1 MSDTWFIFAGFLFFA
16 AIGIVLL
23 LWPSAF
29 LRHIQN
35 PSQPD
40 TPINR
45 VHIRALGVLIC
56 LFVLLPF
63 SEPFEGFHRNILL
76 AMYAS
81 FVILPVFLWILWRYS
96 PLQRVNRRCL
106 TGESEEPQWELRM
119 GIAFCSLLSVIVLT
133 AFLLGMS
140 GIYPK

>member
-1 MSDTWFIFAGFLFFA
+1 MSDTWFIFAGFLFVA
-16 AIGIVLL
+16 VIGIVLL
-23 LWPSAF
+23 LRPSAF

-35 PSQPD
+35 PWQPD

-45 VHIRALGVLIC
+45 VHIRALGVLFC

-63 SEPFEGFHRNILL
+63 SKPFEGFHRNILL

-81 FVILPVFLWILWRYS
+81 FIILPVFLWILWRYS
-96 PLQRVNRRCL
+96 RLQRVNRRWL
-106 TGESEEPQWELRM
+106 TGESEDPHWELRM
-119 GIAFCSLLSVIVLT
+119 SVAFCSLFFLIV
-133 AFLLGMS
+133 ASALLLAMR